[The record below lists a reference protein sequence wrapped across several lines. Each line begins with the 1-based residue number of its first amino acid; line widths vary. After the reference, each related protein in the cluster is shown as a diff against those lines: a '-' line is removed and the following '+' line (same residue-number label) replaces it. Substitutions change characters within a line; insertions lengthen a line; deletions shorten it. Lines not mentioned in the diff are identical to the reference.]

1 VGRGGSVESFVTILR
16 WGTAV
21 FAVAGGIAVVVL
33 ALRAPDCIAI
43 GVSVLRAEDCTNR
56 DTYYLLL
63 VASATATVFF
73 SLLLLASAHALELLA
88 VIARRRGVSEN

>member
-1 VGRGGSVESFVTILR
+1 VGRAGSVESFVTILR

-73 SLLLLASAHALELLA
+73 SLLLLACAHALELLA
-88 VIARRRGVSEN
+88 VIARRRGVSEG